1 MKLILCCTLI
11 SALLVSPAAFAQDTK
26 KPERVL
32 DIQEVVSPGGIKAWL
47 VEDHSLPIIAMEFSF
62 QEAGSARDPKDKQGL
77 ARMASNT
84 MDEGAGNL
92 DSQAFQKT
100 LTDLSIS
107 LSFSAGRDDFG
118 GSLKTL
124 TRHKDKAFEL
134 MHLALASPRFDQE
147 AVNRMRDANI
157 ARVKSSMAEPDWMAA
172 RLLNDR
178 AYAGHEYAL
187 NSGGTLSSLAA
198 ITREDLAGFAKTN
211 LTRDR
216 LVIGVAGDI
225 TAEELKTTMDKIFG
239 GLPTTATAQPLS
251 DLNIDGK
258 NAVVLYEQDI
268 PQTIIEIMMPGM
280 RRTDP
285 DFFAAQIMNFTLGG
299 SGFGSRLTEEIRE
312 KRGLTYGIQSSLQE
326 LDHTTGYGIS
336 LSTENKN
343 AGEALRLIQAEMK
356 KINDASITDEELKA
370 AQSYMIGSLPLAFTS
385 TEAIASTLAGMQKND
400 RPIDYLDQL
409 PNHLNAVTKADVQRA
424 ARRLLQPDKSLTV
437 LVGKPVGIKATE
449 TATTLPNVE

>member
-11 SALLVSPAAFAQDTK
+11 TALFVSPAFAQDTK
-26 KPERVL
+26 KTERVL
-32 DIQEVVSPGGIKAWL
+32 DIQEVVSESGIKAWL
-47 VEDHSLPIIAMEFSF
+47 VEDHSLPIIAMEFAF

-84 MDEGAGNL
+84 MDEGAGDL

-107 LSFSAGRDDFG
+107 LSFSAGRDDFS
-118 GSLKTL
+118 GSLKAL

-134 MHLALASPRFDQE
+134 MHLALTRPRFDQE
-147 AVNRMRDANI
+147 AVSRMRDANI

-187 NSGGTLSSLAA
+187 NSGGTLTSLTA
-198 ITREDLAGFAKTN
+198 ITREDLENFAKTN

-216 LVIGVAGDI
+216 LVIGVAGDM
-225 TAEELKTTMDKIFG
+225 TAAELKTTMDKIFS
-239 GLPTTATAQPLS
+239 GLPASATAQPLS
-251 DLNIDGK
+251 DLDIDGK

-326 LDHTTGYGIS
+326 MDHTTGYGIS

-356 KINDASITDEELKA
+356 KISDASITDDELKA

-385 TEAIASTLAGMQKND
+385 TEAIASTLAGLQKND

-424 ARRLLQPDKSLTV
+424 ARRLLQPQKSLTI
-437 LVGKPVGIKATE
+437 LVGKPVGVTATE

>member
-1 MKLILCCTLI
+1 MKLILCCTLMT
-11 SALLVSPAAFAQDTK
+11 ALFVSPAFAQDTK
-26 KPERVL
+26 KTERVL

-47 VEDHSLPIIAMEFSF
+47 VEDHSLPIIAMEFAF

-84 MDEGAGNL
+84 MDEGAGDL

-107 LSFSAGRDDFG
+107 LSFSAGRDDFS
-118 GSLKTL
+118 GSLKAL

-134 MHLALASPRFDQE
+134 MHLALARPRFDQE
-147 AVNRMRDANI
+147 AVSRMRDANI

-187 NSGGTLSSLAA
+187 NSGGTLTSLTA
-198 ITREDLAGFAKTN
+198 ITREDLENFAKTN

-216 LVIGVAGDI
+216 LVIGVAGDM
-225 TAEELKTTMDKIFG
+225 TAAELKTTMDKIFS
-239 GLPTTATAQPLS
+239 GLPASATAQPLS
-251 DLNIDGK
+251 DLDIDGK

-326 LDHTTGYGIS
+326 MDHTTGYGIS

-356 KINDASITDEELKA
+356 KISDAAITDDELKA

-385 TEAIASTLAGMQKND
+385 TEAIASTLAGLQKND

-424 ARRLLQPDKSLTV
+424 ARRLLQPQKSLTI
-437 LVGKPVGIKATE
+437 LVGKPVGVTATE

>member
-11 SALLVSPAAFAQDTK
+11 TALFVSPAFAQDTK
-26 KPERVL
+26 KTERVL
-32 DIQEVVSPGGIKAWL
+32 DIQEVVSESGIKAWL
-47 VEDHSLPIIAMEFSF
+47 VEDHSLPIIAMEFAF

-84 MDEGAGNL
+84 MDEGAGDL

-107 LSFSAGRDDFG
+107 LSFSAGRDDFS
-118 GSLKTL
+118 GSLKAL

-134 MHLALASPRFDQE
+134 MHLALARPRFDQE
-147 AVNRMRDANI
+147 AVSRMRDANI

-187 NSGGTLSSLAA
+187 NSGGTLTSLTA
-198 ITREDLAGFAKTN
+198 ITREDLENFAKTN

-216 LVIGVAGDI
+216 LVIGVAGDM
-225 TAEELKTTMDKIFG
+225 TAAELKTTMDKIFS
-239 GLPTTATAQPLS
+239 GLPASATAQPLS
-251 DLNIDGK
+251 DLDIDGK

-326 LDHTTGYGIS
+326 MDHTTGYGIS

-356 KINDASITDEELKA
+356 KISDAAITDDELKA

-385 TEAIASTLAGMQKND
+385 TEAIASTLAGLQKND

-424 ARRLLQPDKSLTV
+424 ARRLLQPQKSLTI
-437 LVGKPVGIKATE
+437 LVGKPVGVTATE

>member
-11 SALLVSPAAFAQDTK
+11 TALFVSPAFAQDTK
-26 KPERVL
+26 KTERVL

-47 VEDHSLPIIAMEFSF
+47 VEDHSLPIIAMEFAF

-84 MDEGAGNL
+84 MDEGAGDL

-107 LSFSAGRDDFG
+107 LSFSAGRDDFS
-118 GSLKTL
+118 GSLKAL

-134 MHLALASPRFDQE
+134 MHLALARPRFDQE
-147 AVNRMRDANI
+147 AVSRMRDANI

-187 NSGGTLSSLAA
+187 NSGGTLTSLTA
-198 ITREDLAGFAKTN
+198 ITREDLENFAKTN

-216 LVIGVAGDI
+216 LVIGVAGDM
-225 TAEELKTTMDKIFG
+225 TAAELKTTMDKIFS
-239 GLPTTATAQPLS
+239 GLPASATAQPLS
-251 DLNIDGK
+251 DLDIDGK

-326 LDHTTGYGIS
+326 MDHTTGYGIS

-356 KINDASITDEELKA
+356 KISDAAITDDELKA

-385 TEAIASTLAGMQKND
+385 TEAIASTLAGLQKND

-424 ARRLLQPDKSLTV
+424 ARRLLQPQKSLTI
-437 LVGKPVGIKATE
+437 LVGKPVGVTATE

>member
-1 MKLILCCTLI
+1 MKLILCCTLMT
-11 SALLVSPAAFAQDTK
+11 ALFVSPAFAQDTK
-26 KPERVL
+26 KTERVL

-47 VEDHSLPIIAMEFSF
+47 VEDHSLPIIAMEFAF

-84 MDEGAGNL
+84 MDEGAGDL

-107 LSFSAGRDDFG
+107 LSFSAGRDDFS
-118 GSLKTL
+118 GSLKAL

-134 MHLALASPRFDQE
+134 MHLALTRPRFDQE
-147 AVNRMRDANI
+147 AVSRMRDANI

-187 NSGGTLSSLAA
+187 NSGGTLTSLTA
-198 ITREDLAGFAKTN
+198 ITREDLENFAKTN

-216 LVIGVAGDI
+216 LVIGVAGDM
-225 TAEELKTTMDKIFG
+225 TAAELKTTMDKIFS
-239 GLPTTATAQPLS
+239 GLPASATAQPLS
-251 DLNIDGK
+251 DLDIDGK

-326 LDHTTGYGIS
+326 MDHTTGYGIS

-356 KINDASITDEELKA
+356 KISDAAITDDELKA

-385 TEAIASTLAGMQKND
+385 TEAIASTLAGLQKND

-424 ARRLLQPDKSLTV
+424 ARRLLQPQKSLTI
-437 LVGKPVGIKATE
+437 LVGKPVGVTATE

>member
-1 MKLILCCTLI
+1 MKLILCCAFI
-11 SALLVSPAAFAQDTK
+11 SALLISPAAFAQEEK

-32 DIQEVVSPGGIKAWL
+32 DIQEVVSGSGIKAWL

-84 MDEGAGNL
+84 MDEGAGDL

-118 GSLKTL
+118 GSLKAL
-124 TRHKDKAFEL
+124 TRHKGKAFDL
-134 MHLALASPRFDQE
+134 MHLALTSPRFDQE

-187 NSGGTLSSLAA
+187 NSGGTLSSLSA
-198 ITREDLAGFAKTN
+198 ITREDLANFAKTN

-225 TAEELKTTMDKIFG
+225 SPEELKTTMDKVFG
-239 GLPTTATAQPLS
+239 KLPATATAQPLS
-251 DLNIDGK
+251 DLNVDGK
-258 NAVVLYEQDI
+258 NSIVLYEQDI

-356 KINDASITDEELKA
+356 KISDAPITDEELKA

-385 TEAIASTLAGMQKND
+385 TEAIASTLASLQKNE

-424 ARRLLQPDKSLTV
+424 AQRLLQPQKSLTI
-437 LVGKPVGIKATE
+437 LVGKPAGVKATE